1 MYGRFF
7 KVAMLVLFAVFLA
20 CRMFISI
27 GWINDIV
34 LSAALVLFFALAGGG
49 LLFDKKA
56 EEGDRRAYR
65 NFTVAFGVIL
75 LVWGVL
81 LLLRYV
87 IL

>member
-1 MYGRFF
+1 MYGKIFRIS
-7 KVAMLVLFAVFLA
+7 MLVLFGAFIA
-20 CRMFISI
+20 CRMFISV

-49 LLFDKKA
+49 LLFDKSA

-65 NFTVAFGVIL
+65 NFTIAFGVIL
-75 LVWGVL
+75 AVWGVL

>member
-1 MYGRFF
+1 MYSKFF
-7 KVAMLVLFAVFLA
+7 RISMLVLFGAFLA
-20 CRMFISI
+20 CRMFIST

-34 LSAALVLFFALAGGG
+34 LSAALLLFFVLAGGG

-65 NFTVAFGVIL
+65 NFTIAFGVIL
-75 LVWGVL
+75 LVWGIL

>member
-1 MYGRFF
+1 MYGKIFR
-7 KVAMLVLFAVFLA
+7 VSAVILFGAFLA

-27 GWINDIV
+27 DWINDIV
-34 LSAALVLFFALAGGG
+34 LSAAIVLFLLLSGGG

-65 NFTVAFGVIL
+65 TFAIAFGAIL
-75 LVWGVL
+75 LIWGVML
-81 LLLRYV
+81 LFRYV